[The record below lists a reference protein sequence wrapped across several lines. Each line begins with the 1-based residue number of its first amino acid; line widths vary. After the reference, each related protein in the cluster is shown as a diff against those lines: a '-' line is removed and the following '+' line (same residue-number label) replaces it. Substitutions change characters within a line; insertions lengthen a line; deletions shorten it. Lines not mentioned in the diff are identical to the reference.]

1 MVSLIFLAIG
11 NLFYALALQCNSP
24 YFIFIGRLFTG
35 AYITVIIYK
44 RVILE
49 VEIRVFVTTHAQTF
63 GLSFSSVPLIMLL
76 YSVAHFQF
84 LSCLCRHNVCVALSP
99 SRLHA
104 LSLPLS
110 YCLSVSVSVSVSLSL
125 TLLLSLPLP
134 SHAIS
139 LIRTWRPQGDHKAI
153 HS

>member
-84 LSCLCRHNVCVALSP
+84 LSCLCRHLPSFMCVALSP

-110 YCLSVSVSVSVSLSL
+110 YCLSVSVSLSL
-125 TLLLSLPLP
+125 ILLLSLPLP
-134 SHAIS
+134 SHAIP